1 MNKFA
6 KMAVMAAIAGF
17 SFAASAGVVIDDF
30 TVSQARLNDDTSTGG
45 VGLWSSV
52 GGATSSIIG
61 GERDVYV
68 SKTGASSTDADGA
81 RVSATVSNNKFSYS
95 TDDGTYGTSILK
107 WDGAGTVAG
116 TGTTSDFLDTIN
128 YSGLN
133 HYDLAAT
140 GDAFTITV
148 LTSDLGFTFSLT
160 VYTSETEWTTLVLEA
175 IAGTDTYTIDFAD
188 FYGAADENGTVLS
201 SGAVRYTGSD
211 GSADLSDVGA
221 LVAIINAGGSEAAI
235 DLSITDAGTVPEPES
250 LALVGLGLL
259 GLGAIRRRKS
269 VK

>member
-30 TVSQARLNDDTSTGG
+30 TVNQSALSDTSANGSG
-45 VGLWSSV
+45 MWSSV
-52 GGATSSIIG
+52 SGATSNILG
-61 GERDVYV
+61 GERDIFV
-68 SKTGASSTDADGA
+68 SKLGGSSANAGVKAYVENAAYVYDTDTNA
-81 RVSATVSNNKFSYS
+81 
-95 TDDGTYGTSILK
+95 YGTSTIR
-107 WDGAGTVAG
+107 WDG
-116 TGTTSDFLDTIN
+116 TGTVDGTGSQAAFNSTIN
-128 YSGLN
+128 YGGLN
-133 HYDLAAT
+133 HYDLAST

-148 LTSDLGFTFSLT
+148 LSSDLGFTFSLS
-160 VYTSETEWTTLVLEA
+160 VYTSENEWTTLVLAA

-188 FYGAADENGTVLS
+188 FYGAAGEVGTDIGGGVL
-201 SGAVRYTGSD
+201 RYTGSA

-221 LVAIINAGGSEAAI
+221 LEAVINASGSTLPI